1 MARRI
6 FLHLYLM
13 RFPILIL
20 LVFGWLLPEAL
31 SSPMFH
37 GFADL
42 YPTQV
47 ALVAFSAFLLVS
59 AAITCCF
66 LVLLYGSQRADG
78 NRLPPPPGA
87 HPADMPQRMPLS
99 GWIVGLLYLAGAI
112 LLLRFL
118 LAVKQT
124 MVEAHLHPEGLAVQF
139 WQESAIGVFCGFVF
153 IVAFFL
159 LDLLLT
165 NPRSVPQVEVF
176 ALPIAYPL
184 RDTKWLLSFLQYLN
198 NLDLPRR
205 LGFAPLVSRY
215 NKLSLWVVRL
225 LGPGYGTFDENGN
238 PVELFPG
245 HRFAGFLALLCFVI
259 YLIAGRGFYH
269 RLANDDPFPPPHRY
283 DAVLLQVILLLLLA
297 CWGISAL
304 CFYFDRFRVPVLI
317 PIAVMMLVTSR
328 LGPSDHTF
336 TAMNRAA
343 DSPLSTPAALLA
355 SKGDRVIVVA
365 AAGGGIQAAAWTS
378 EVLCALR
385 GDAET
390 ALDENMLALSGVSG
404 GSVGTLFYLRCRKDA
419 PTDMQGAL
427 AARDSSLE
435 AIAWGLAH
443 PDLRRAV
450 FPVDAFLWDGADRGW
465 ALERALRKN
474 ARMLPMNCPLSQS
487 QTLCKFPTLLFNSTE
502 VRTGDPVIFTNSDLP
517 IPGPGPDYNHAV
529 HSFLQEYPKSDVL
542 LETAAR
548 MSAAFPFVSP
558 AARPDSQSNGE
569 HLVDGGYFDNSG
581 LYTLSRWL
589 KAATPEPP
597 PNGLAPRSRQKIL
610 ILRIDA
616 FPDSTWNGPADK
628 SQAWTYQLIAPIL
641 AVLDVRS
648 EGQLVRDLSD
658 SGDLLR
664 ILYQRGYE
672 AETLTVRYI
681 PPDHLPGAA
690 ETAKCPPKPALTWRL
705 TEVEGACIDQRW
717 VELSE
722 VLTAAIHEF
731 FTPPPSPAKQKNI
744 ASPNS
749 AIEVT
754 TVPLK
759 NNLYLQKLAH

>member
-20 LVFGWLLPEAL
+20 LALGWLLPKAL
-31 SSPMFH
+31 GSPMFH

-59 AAITCCF
+59 AAITCSF

-78 NRLPPPPGA
+78 KRLPPPPGA

-99 GWIVGLLYLAGAI
+99 GWIVGLLYLAGTF

-118 LAVKQT
+118 CSVKQT
-124 MVEAHLHPEGLAVQF
+124 MLEAHLHPEGLAVQF
-139 WQESAIGVFCGFVF
+139 WEQAAIGIFGGLVF

-159 LDLLLT
+159 LDLFLT
-165 NPRSVPQVEVF
+165 DPRSAPQVEVF
-176 ALPIAYPL
+176 ALPIAYL
-184 RDTKWLLSFLQYLN
+184 FRDSKWLLASLQYLSN
-198 NLDLPRR
+198 KS
-205 LGFAPLVSRY
+205 PLRGLQMHSLISRY
-215 NKLSLWVVRL
+215 NALSLWVVRL
-225 LGPGYGTFDENGN
+225 LGPGYGSFDQDGT

-245 HRFAGFLALLCFVI
+245 HRFAGFLATLCFI
-259 YLIAGRGFYH
+259 LYLIAGRGFYN
-269 RLANDDPFPPPHRY
+269 RLASDDPFPPPHRY

-297 CWGISAL
+297 CWSISAL

-317 PIAVMMLVTSR
+317 PIVLMMLVTSR
-328 LGPSDHTF
+328 FGPSDHTF
-336 TAMNRAA
+336 TALNRAA
-343 DSPLSTPAALLA
+343 DSSLSSPATLLA
-355 SKGDRVIVVA
+355 SKGDHVIVVA

-385 GDAET
+385 GDA
-390 ALDENMLALSGVSG
+390 AISLDENVLALSGVSG
-404 GSVGTLFYLRCRKDA
+404 GSVGTMFYLRCRQSA
-419 PTDMQGAL
+419 PEDMQGAL
-427 AARDSSLE
+427 AARNSSME

-443 PDLRRAV
+443 PDLRRAIV
-450 FPVDAFLWDGADRGW
+450 PINAFLWDGADRGW
-465 ALERALRKN
+465 ALQRAIRKN
-474 ARMLPMNCPLSQS
+474 ARVSPMDCPLSLSQKACQS
-487 QTLCKFPTLLFNSTE
+487 PTLLFNSTE
-502 VRTGDPVIFTNSDLP
+502 VRTGDPVVFTNSDLP
-517 IPGPGPDYNHAV
+517 MPAPGPDYNHIV
-529 HSFLQEYPKSDVL
+529 HSFLQEYPNNDVL
-542 LETAAR
+542 LETAVR

-558 AARPDSQSNGE
+558 AARPDSQANGE

-581 LYTLSRWL
+581 LYSLSRWL
-589 KAATPEPP
+589 QAATPEPP

-616 FPDSTWNGPADK
+616 FPDSTWNGPADQ

-641 AVLDVRS
+641 AVLHVRS

-658 SGDLLR
+658 SADLLR
-664 ILYQRGYE
+664 ILYQRGYD

-690 ETAKCPPKPALTWRL
+690 ETAKCPPKPPLTWRL

-717 VELSE
+717 VELNKG
-722 VLTAAIHEF
+722 LIKAIHEF
-731 FTPPPSPAKQKNI
+731 FTPSPAAQERKL
-744 ASPNS
+744 APSGA

-754 TVPLK
+754 TVRLE
-759 NNLYLQKLAH
+759 NNLYLQKLNH

>member
-20 LVFGWLLPEAL
+20 LVLGWLLPKAL
-31 SSPMFH
+31 GSPMFH

-59 AAITCCF
+59 AAITCSF

-78 NRLPPPPGA
+78 KRLPPPPGA
-87 HPADMPQRMPLS
+87 HPADMPRRMPLS
-99 GWIVGLLYLAGAI
+99 GWIVGLLYLAGTL

-118 LAVKQT
+118 FSVKQT

-139 WQESAIGVFCGFVF
+139 WEQTAIGIFAGLVF

-159 LDLLLT
+159 LDLFLT
-165 NPRSVPQVEVF
+165 NSRSAPQVEVF
-176 ALPIAYPL
+176 ALPIAYL
-184 RDTKWLLSFLQYLN
+184 FRDSKWLLSFLQYLN
-198 NLDLPRR
+198 SRSPLRSPR
-205 LGFAPLVSRY
+205 LAALVSRY
-215 NKLSLWVVRL
+215 NALSLWVVRL
-225 LGPGYGTFDENGN
+225 LGPGYGSFDQDGN

-245 HRFAGFLALLCFVI
+245 HRFAGFLATLCFI
-259 YLIAGRGFYH
+259 LYLIAGRGFYN
-269 RLANDDPFPPPHRY
+269 RLASDDAFPPPHRY

-297 CWGISAL
+297 CWGLSAL
-304 CFYFDRFRVPVLI
+304 CFYFDRFRIPVLI
-317 PIAVMMLVTSR
+317 PIALMMLATSH
-328 LGPSDHTF
+328 LAPSEHTF
-336 TAMNRAA
+336 TALNRSANSSLS
-343 DSPLSTPAALLA
+343 SPGTLLA
-355 SKGDRVIVVA
+355 SKGDHVIVVA

-378 EVLCALR
+378 EVLCGLR
-385 GDAET
+385 GDADIS
-390 ALDENMLALSGVSG
+390 LDDNVLALSGVSG
-404 GSVGTLFYLRCRKDA
+404 GSVGTMFYLRCRQSG
-419 PTDMQGAL
+419 PGDMQGAL
-427 AARDSSLE
+427 AARDSSME

-443 PDLRRAV
+443 PDLRRAIL
-450 FPVDAFLWDGADRGW
+450 PIDAFLWDGADRGW
-465 ALERALRKN
+465 ALQRAIRKN
-474 ARMLPMNCPLSQS
+474 ARISPLDCPLSLS
-487 QTLCKFPTLLFNSTE
+487 QKTCKAPTLLFNSTE
-502 VRTGDPVIFTNSDLP
+502 VRTGDPVVFTNSDLP
-517 IPGPGPDYNHAV
+517 IPARGPDYNHAV
-529 HSFLQEYPKSDVL
+529 HSFLQEYPTSDVL
-542 LETAAR
+542 LETAVR
-548 MSAAFPFVSP
+548 KSAAFPYVSP
-558 AARPDSQSNGE
+558 AARPDSQCNGE

-597 PNGLAPRSRQKIL
+597 PGALAPRSRQKIL

-628 SQAWTYQLIAPIL
+628 SQSWPYQLIAPIL

-690 ETAKCPPKPALTWRL
+690 GTAKCPPKPPLTWRL
-705 TEVEGACIDQRW
+705 TEVEDACIDQRW
-717 VELSE
+717 SELNKG
-722 VLTAAIHEF
+722 LITAIHQF
-731 FTPPPSPAKQKNI
+731 FTPSPAVQEKKPA
-744 ASPNS
+744 ASNT

-754 TVPLK
+754 TIQLE
-759 NNLYLQKLAH
+759 NNLYLQKLNH